1 MLKRGVVGASRKADK
16 TGCSSPDLYFCFNLH
31 RSAFVFPALLP
42 TYNRTDVAFVRGEG
56 SYLFAEDGKRYLDFG
71 AGIAVNAFGHAN
83 PRLVAALTAQA
94 NRLWH
99 TSNLYRVPGQE
110 SLSKKLVANTFAD
123 TAFFT
128 NSGTEAI
135 ELAIKMARR
144 HQFVS
149 GHPERFHI
157 VSFEGAFHGRT
168 YAAINAGGNEKYL
181 EGFGP
186 RMPGFDQIALKGDL
200 KGDLDALNKVIGP
213 QTAAIIIEPMQ
224 GEGGVRVIAPEFL
237 RALRKLCDDK
247 GLLLIFDEIQTG
259 LGRTGK
265 FFAYDWLGFTP
276 DIMTVAKALGGGF
289 PVGAV
294 LATAEAAKG
303 MTVGTHGTTYGGNPL
318 AMAVGNEAIDMILE
332 PGFLDHVNKIAN
344 YLHQQLGALVAGHPG
359 VFESVR
365 GQGLMVG
372 LKMKPSS
379 AEFIDAARANGL
391 IVLPAG
397 DNVVRLLPPLT
408 LSEAEARE
416 GIELLNKTASQLE
429 AQKAAAQ

>member
-1 MLKRGVVGASRKADK
+1 
-16 TGCSSPDLYFCFNLH
+16 
-31 RSAFVFPALLP
+31 VFPALLP

-83 PRLVAALTAQA
+83 SRLVAALTKQAQT
-94 NRLWH
+94 LWH

-123 TAFFT
+123 TVFFT

-144 HQFVS
+144 HHFVS

-168 YAAINAGGNEKYL
+168 MAAINAGGNEKYL

-186 RMPGFDQIALKGDL
+186 RMQGFDQVPL
-200 KGDLDALNKVIGP
+200 GDLDAVKKIIGP
-213 QTAAIIIEPMQ
+213 QTAALLIEPLQ
-224 GEGGVRVIAPEFL
+224 GESGVRAVTPDFL
-237 RALRKLCDDK
+237 RALRKLCDDN
-247 GLLLIFDEIQTG
+247 GILLIFDEIQTG

-265 FFAYDWLGFTP
+265 FFATDWLGISP

-332 PGFLDHVNKIAN
+332 PGFLDHVNKVAN
-344 YLHQQLGALVAGHPG
+344 YLHQQLGALTSAHPG

-365 GQGLMVG
+365 GQGLMIG
-372 LKMKPSS
+372 LKMKTD
-379 AEFIDAARANGL
+379 AAAFIAAARANGL
-391 IVLPAG
+391 VVLPAG

-408 LSEAEARE
+408 LTEEEARE
-416 GIELLNKTASQLE
+416 GLELLNKTASQVE
-429 AQKAAAQ
+429 VQKAAAQ

>member
-1 MLKRGVVGASRKADK
+1 
-16 TGCSSPDLYFCFNLH
+16 
-31 RSAFVFPALLP
+31 VFPALLP
-42 TYNRTDVAFVRGEG
+42 TYNRTDIAFVRGEG
-56 SYLFAEDGKRYLDFG
+56 SYLYAEDGKRYLDFG

-83 PRLVAALTAQA
+83 ARLVKALTEQA
-94 NRLWH
+94 GKLWH

-110 SLSKKLVANTFAD
+110 SLSKKLVASTFAD
-123 TAFFT
+123 TCFFT

-144 HQFVS
+144 YHFVG
-149 GHPERFHI
+149 GHLERFHI
-157 VSFEGAFHGRT
+157 ITFEGAFHGRT

-186 RMPGFDQIALKGDL
+186 RMSGFDQIHAGDIN
-200 KGDLDALNKVIGP
+200 AVRNAMGP
-213 QTAAIIIEPMQ
+213 HTAAILIEPLQ
-224 GEGGVRVIAPEFL
+224 GESGVRVVAPDFL
-237 RALRKLCDDK
+237 RGLRRLCDEH

-265 FFAYDWLGFTP
+265 FFAYDWLGISP

-318 AMAVGNEAIDMILE
+318 AMAIGNEAIDMILE
-332 PGFLDHVNKIAN
+332 PGFLDHVGKVAN
-344 YLHQQLGALVAGHPG
+344 YLHQQLGALTAAHPQI
-359 VFESVR
+359 FDSVR
-365 GQGLMVG
+365 GQGLMIG
-372 LKMKPSS
+372 LKMNTDAS
-379 AEFIDAARANGL
+379 AFITLARANGL

-397 DNVVRLLPPLT
+397 DNVVRMLPPLT
-408 LSEAEARE
+408 LSEPEARE
-416 GIELLNKTASQLE
+416 GIELLDKTASE
-429 AQKAAAQ
+429 FEMQKAAAQ

>member
-1 MLKRGVVGASRKADK
+1 M
-16 TGCSSPDLYFCFNLH
+16 
-31 RSAFVFPALLP
+31 RSATVFPALLP
-42 TYNRTDVAFVRGEG
+42 TYNRTDIAFVRGEG

-71 AGIAVNAFGHAN
+71 AGIAVNAFGHAH
-83 PRLVAALTAQA
+83 PRMLKALTDQA
-94 NRLWH
+94 GKLWH

-110 SLSKKLVANTFAD
+110 SLSQKLVGATFAD
-123 TAFFT
+123 TCFFV

-144 HQFVS
+144 YHFAD

-157 VSFEGAFHGRT
+157 ITFEGAFHGRT

-186 RMPGFDQIALKGDL
+186 RMPGFVQLAA
-200 KGDLDALNKVIGP
+200 GDLDAVKKAIGP
-213 QTAAIIIEPMQ
+213 ETAAILIEPLQ
-224 GEGGVRVIAPEFL
+224 GESGVRQIAPQFL
-237 RALRKLCDDK
+237 KGLRKLCDEH
-247 GLLLIFDEIQTG
+247 GVLLIFDEIQTG

-265 FFAYDWLGFTP
+265 FFAYDWLGITP

-303 MTVGTHGTTYGGNPL
+303 MIVGTHGTTYGGNPL

-332 PGFLDHVNKIAN
+332 AGFLEHINKVAG
-344 YLHQQLGALVAGHPG
+344 YLHQQLGALIAAHPD

-365 GQGLMVG
+365 GQGLMIG
-372 LKMKPSS
+372 LKMKTD
-379 AEFIDAARANGL
+379 ANAFIALARANGL
-391 IVLPAG
+391 VVLPAG
-397 DNVVRLLPPLT
+397 DNVVRMLPPLT
-408 LSEAEARE
+408 LTEAEARE
-416 GIELLNKTASQLE
+416 GIELLNKTASETE

>member
-1 MLKRGVVGASRKADK
+1 M
-16 TGCSSPDLYFCFNLH
+16 
-31 RSAFVFPALLP
+31 FPALLP

-71 AGIAVNAFGHAN
+71 AGIAVSAFGHAN
-83 PRLVAALTAQA
+83 PRMLKALTDQAQL
-94 NRLWH
+94 LWH

-110 SLSKKLVANTFAD
+110 SLSQKLVAATFAD
-123 TAFFT
+123 TCFFT

-144 HQFVS
+144 YHFAN

-157 VSFEGAFHGRT
+157 LTFEGAFHGRT

-186 RMPGFDQIALKGDL
+186 RMPGFVQLAAGDL
-200 KGDLDALNKVIGP
+200 EAVKKTISP
-213 QTAAIIIEPMQ
+213 ETAAILIEPLQ
-224 GEGGVRVIAPEFL
+224 GESGVRVIAPDFL
-237 RALRKLCDDK
+237 KGLRKLCDEH
-247 GLLLIFDEIQTG
+247 GLILIFDEIQTG

-318 AMAVGNEAIDMILE
+318 AMAVGNEAVAMILE
-332 PGFLDHVNKIAN
+332 PGFLEHVGKVAGF
-344 YLHQQLGALVAGHPG
+344 LHQQLGALIAAHPD
-359 VFESVR
+359 VFDGVR
-365 GQGLMVG
+365 GQGLMIG
-372 LKMKPSS
+372 LKMKTDAS
-379 AEFIDAARANGL
+379 AFIALARANGL
-391 IVLPAG
+391 VVLTAG
-397 DNVVRLLPPLT
+397 DNVVRMLPPLT

-416 GIELLNKTASQLE
+416 GIALLDRTAAQTE

>member
-1 MLKRGVVGASRKADK
+1 M
-16 TGCSSPDLYFCFNLH
+16 
-31 RSAFVFPALLP
+31 FPALLP

-83 PRLVAALTAQA
+83 PKLVGALTQQA
-94 NRLWH
+94 AKLWH

-110 SLSKKLVANTFAD
+110 SLSRKLVDNSFAD
-123 TAFFT
+123 TVFFT
-128 NSGTEAI
+128 NSGTEAT

-144 HQFVS
+144 YHFVN
-149 GHPERFHI
+149 GAPDRFHI

-168 YAAINAGGNEKYL
+168 IAAINAGGNEKYL

-186 RMPGFDQIALKGDL
+186 RMAGFDQVPL
-200 KGDLDALNKVIGP
+200 GDLDALKKVIGP
-213 QTAAIIIEPMQ
+213 HTAALLIEPIQ
-224 GEGGVRVIAPEFL
+224 GEGGVRTMTPEYL
-237 RALRKLCDDK
+237 RALRNLCDDT
-247 GLLLIFDEIQTG
+247 GMLLIFDEIQTG
-259 LGRTGK
+259 VGRTGK

-276 DIMTVAKALGGGF
+276 DIMTVAKGIGGGF
-289 PVGAV
+289 PLGAV

-332 PGFLDHVNKIAN
+332 PGFLDHVNKIAG
-344 YLHQQLGALVAGHPG
+344 YLHQQLGALTAAHPD

-365 GQGLMVG
+365 GQGLMIG
-372 LKMKPSS
+372 LKMKTD
-379 AEFIDAARANGL
+379 AAAFIAAARANGL
-391 IVLPAG
+391 VVLPAG

-408 LSEAEARE
+408 LTEEEARE
-416 GIELLNKTASQLE
+416 GLDLLNKAASQIE
-429 AQKAAAQ
+429 ARKAAAQ

>member
-1 MLKRGVVGASRKADK
+1 MRWVFHRRTSGQAME
-16 TGCSSPDLYFCFNLH
+16 SP
-31 RSAFVFPALLP
+31 VFPSVLP
-42 TYNRTDVAFVRGEG
+42 TYNRADVAFVRGEG
-56 SYLFAEDGKRYLDFG
+56 PYLFAEDGRQYLDFG

-83 PRLVAALTAQA
+83 PRLVGALTKQAQT
-94 NRLWH
+94 LWH

-123 TAFFT
+123 TCFFV

-144 HQFVS
+144 YQFVS
-149 GHPERFHI
+149 GHPERFHV

-186 RMPGFDQIALKGDL
+186 RMPGFDQVSLKGDVTA
-200 KGDLDALNKVIGP
+200 DLDAVKKLVGP
-213 QTAAIIIEPMQ
+213 QTAAIIIEPLQ
-224 GEGGVRVIAPEFL
+224 GEGGVRVISPEFL

-265 FFAYDWLGFTP
+265 FFAYDWLGITP

-318 AMAVGNEAIDMILE
+318 AMAVSNEAIDMILE
-332 PGFLDHVNKIAN
+332 DGFLDHVNKIAN
-344 YLHQQLGALVAGHPG
+344 YLHQQLGALVAAHPH
-359 VFESVR
+359 VFEGVR
-365 GQGLMVG
+365 GQGLMIG
-372 LKMKPSS
+372 LKMKPS
-379 AEFIDAARANGL
+379 AADFIAAARANGL
-391 IVLPAG
+391 IVLPSG
-397 DNVVRLLPPLT
+397 DNVVRMLPPLT

-416 GIELLNKTASQLE
+416 GIELLNKTASLME

>member
-1 MLKRGVVGASRKADK
+1 
-16 TGCSSPDLYFCFNLH
+16 
-31 RSAFVFPALLP
+31 VFPHLLP
-42 TYNRTDVAFVRGEG
+42 TYNRTDIAFVRGEG

-71 AGIAVNAFGHAN
+71 AGIAVSAFGHAN
-83 PRLVAALTAQA
+83 PRMLKALTDQAQL
-94 NRLWH
+94 LWH

-110 SLSKKLVANTFAD
+110 SLSQKLVAATFAD
-123 TAFFT
+123 TCFFT

-144 HQFVS
+144 YHFAN

-157 VSFEGAFHGRT
+157 LTFEGAFHGRT

-186 RMPGFDQIALKGDL
+186 RMPGFVQLAAGDL
-200 KGDLDALNKVIGP
+200 EAVKKAISP
-213 QTAAIIIEPMQ
+213 ETAAILIEPLQ
-224 GEGGVRVIAPEFL
+224 GESGVRVIAPDFL
-237 RALRKLCDDK
+237 KGLRKLCDEH
-247 GLLLIFDEIQTG
+247 GLILIFDEIQTG

-318 AMAVGNEAIDMILE
+318 AMAVGNEAVAMILE
-332 PGFLDHVNKIAN
+332 PGFLEHVGKVAGF
-344 YLHQQLGALVAGHPG
+344 LHQQLGALIAAHPD
-359 VFESVR
+359 VFDGVR
-365 GQGLMVG
+365 GQGLMIG
-372 LKMKPSS
+372 LKMKTD
-379 AEFIDAARANGL
+379 AGAFIALARANGL
-391 IVLPAG
+391 VVLPAG
-397 DNVVRLLPPLT
+397 DNVVRMLPPLT

-416 GIELLNKTASQLE
+416 GIELLNQTAAQTE

>member
-1 MLKRGVVGASRKADK
+1 M
-16 TGCSSPDLYFCFNLH
+16 
-31 RSAFVFPALLP
+31 FPALLP
-42 TYNRTDVAFVRGEG
+42 TYNRTDIAFVRGEG

-71 AGIAVNAFGHAN
+71 AGIAVNAFGHAH
-83 PRLVAALTAQA
+83 PRMLKALTDQA
-94 NRLWH
+94 GKLWH

-110 SLSKKLVANTFAD
+110 SLSQKLVGATFAD
-123 TAFFT
+123 TCFFV

-144 HQFVS
+144 YHFAD

-157 VSFEGAFHGRT
+157 ITFEGAFHGRT

-186 RMPGFDQIALKGDL
+186 RMPGFVQLAA
-200 KGDLDALNKVIGP
+200 GDLDAVKKAIGP
-213 QTAAIIIEPMQ
+213 ETAAILIEPLQ
-224 GEGGVRVIAPEFL
+224 GESGVRQIAPQFL
-237 RALRKLCDDK
+237 KGLRKLCDEH
-247 GLLLIFDEIQTG
+247 GVLLIFDEIQTG

-265 FFAYDWLGFTP
+265 FFAYDWLGITP

-303 MTVGTHGTTYGGNPL
+303 MIVGTHGTTYGGNPL

-332 PGFLDHVNKIAN
+332 AGFLEHINKVAG
-344 YLHQQLGALVAGHPG
+344 YLHQQLGALIAAHPD

-365 GQGLMVG
+365 GQGLMIG
-372 LKMKPSS
+372 LKMKTD
-379 AEFIDAARANGL
+379 ANAFIALARANGL
-391 IVLPAG
+391 VVLPAG
-397 DNVVRLLPPLT
+397 DNVVRMLPPLT
-408 LSEAEARE
+408 LTEAEARE
-416 GIELLNKTASQLE
+416 GIELLNKTASETE

>member
-1 MLKRGVVGASRKADK
+1 M
-16 TGCSSPDLYFCFNLH
+16 
-31 RSAFVFPALLP
+31 FPALLP
-42 TYNRTDVAFVRGEG
+42 TYNRTDIAFVRGEG

-71 AGIAVNAFGHAN
+71 AGIAVSAFGHAN
-83 PRLVAALTAQA
+83 PRMLKALTDQAQL
-94 NRLWH
+94 LWH

-110 SLSKKLVANTFAD
+110 SLSQKLVAATFAD
-123 TAFFT
+123 TCFFT

-144 HQFVS
+144 YHFAN

-157 VSFEGAFHGRT
+157 LTFEGAFHGRT

-186 RMPGFDQIALKGDL
+186 RMPGFVQLAAGDL
-200 KGDLDALNKVIGP
+200 EAVKKAISP
-213 QTAAIIIEPMQ
+213 ETAAILIEPLQ
-224 GEGGVRVIAPEFL
+224 GESGVRVIAPDFL
-237 RALRKLCDDK
+237 KGLRKLCDEH
-247 GLLLIFDEIQTG
+247 GLILIFDEIQTG

-318 AMAVGNEAIDMILE
+318 AMAVGNEAVAMILE
-332 PGFLDHVNKIAN
+332 PGFLEHVGKVAGF
-344 YLHQQLGALVAGHPG
+344 LHQQLGALIAAHPD
-359 VFESVR
+359 VFDGVR
-365 GQGLMVG
+365 GQGLMIG
-372 LKMKPSS
+372 LKMKTD
-379 AEFIDAARANGL
+379 AGAFIALARANGL
-391 IVLPAG
+391 VVLPAG
-397 DNVVRLLPPLT
+397 DNVVRMLPPLT

-416 GIELLNKTASQLE
+416 GIELLNQTAAQTE

>member
-1 MLKRGVVGASRKADK
+1 
-16 TGCSSPDLYFCFNLH
+16 
-31 RSAFVFPALLP
+31 VFPALLP

-83 PRLVAALTAQA
+83 PALVGALTEQA
-94 NRLWH
+94 GKLWH

-110 SLSKKLVANTFAD
+110 SLSRKLVDSTFAD
-123 TAFFT
+123 TVFFT

-144 HQFVS
+144 YHFVN
-149 GHPERFHI
+149 GQPERFHI

-168 YAAINAGGNEKYL
+168 MAAINAGGNEKYL

-186 RMPGFDQIALKGDL
+186 RMPGFDQVPLGDLAALK
-200 KGDLDALNKVIGP
+200 KIIGP
-213 QTAAIIIEPMQ
+213 QTAALIIEPLQ
-224 GEGGVRVIAPEFL
+224 GEGGVRTVEPDYL
-237 RALRKLCDDK
+237 RSLRKLCDDT
-247 GLLLIFDEIQTG
+247 GMLLIFDEIQTG

-265 FFAYDWLGFTP
+265 FFAYEWLGFAP

-294 LATAEAAKG
+294 LATADAAKG

-318 AMAVGNEAIDMILE
+318 AMAVSNKAIDMILA

-344 YLHQQLGALVAGHPG
+344 YLHQQLGALVAGHPDM
-359 VFESVR
+359 FESVR
-365 GQGLMVG
+365 GQGLMIGV
-372 LKMKPSS
+372 KMKTPS
-379 AEFIDAARANGL
+379 ADFIAAARANGL
-391 IVLPAG
+391 VVLPAG

-408 LSEAEARE
+408 LSEDEARE
-416 GIELLNKTASQLE
+416 GMELLNKTASQLD

>member
-1 MLKRGVVGASRKADK
+1 
-16 TGCSSPDLYFCFNLH
+16 
-31 RSAFVFPALLP
+31 VFPALLP

-71 AGIAVNAFGHAN
+71 AGIAVNAFGHAH
-83 PRLVAALTAQA
+83 PRLLKALTEQA
-94 NRLWH
+94 GKLWH

-110 SLSKKLVANTFAD
+110 SLSQKLVDNTFAD
-123 TAFFT
+123 TCFFT

-144 HQFVS
+144 YHFVS

-157 VSFEGAFHGRT
+157 ISFEGAFHGRT
-168 YAAINAGGNEKYL
+168 YAAVNAGGNEKYL

-186 RMPGFDQIALKGDL
+186 RMPGFIQIAA
-200 KGDLDALNKVIGP
+200 GDLDAVNKVVGP
-213 QTAAIIIEPMQ
+213 ETAAIIIEPMQ
-224 GEGGVRVIAPEFL
+224 GEGGVRVMTPEFL
-237 RALRKLCDDK
+237 RGLRNLCDDK
-247 GLLLIFDEIQTG
+247 GVLLIFDEIQTG

-265 FFAYDWLGFTP
+265 FFAYDWLGFAP

-318 AMAVGNEAIDMILE
+318 AMAVSNEAIDMILE
-332 PGFLDHVNKIAN
+332 PGFMDHVNRIAN
-344 YLHQQLGALVAGHPG
+344 YLHQQLGALVAAHPDM
-359 VFESVR
+359 FESVR
-365 GQGLMVG
+365 GQGLMIG
-372 LKMKPSS
+372 LKMKSSS
-379 AEFIDAARANGL
+379 AEFIAAARANGL
-391 IVLPAG
+391 VVLPAG
-397 DNVVRLLPPLT
+397 DNVMRMLPPLT

-416 GIELLNKTASQLE
+416 GIELLNKTASQME
-429 AQKAAAQ
+429 AEKAAAQ